1 MIYVIQNSK
10 KSLLPATILRI
21 SQLPPPHPNYP
32 PESAAGSPLV
42 VGAWPNEGT
51 KLAELLGGL
60 QL

>member
-1 MIYVIQNSK
+1 M
-10 KSLLPATILRI
+10 SLPPATIPRI
-21 SQLPPPHPNYP
+21 SHLPPHPNYA

-51 KLAELLGGL
+51 KLAELLEGL